1 MYIDG
6 NEKADQ
12 AAKNGTKLLKID
24 LEKYVSI
31 AYIKRNIREKSL
43 EK

>member
-1 MYIDG
+1 MNIDG
-6 NEKADQ
+6 NEKTDQ
-12 AAKNGTKLLKID
+12 AAKNETKLLKIN

-43 EK
+43 EE